1 MPQPV
6 TLEGHEVRRPTRLV
20 QPIGTGLQWRDGRCR
35 GRDAIVPCSPTGS
48 CRSFSV
54 ARSGTMIAT
63 LLAFAVASTLLILAP
78 GPDSLLVM
86 RNTLRN
92 GRRAGWVTASGT
104 LSGLLV
110 WAVAAALG
118 LSALLRVSHLG
129 YDILRFVG
137 ASYLIWL
144 GVSSLRLSL
153 RKHAS
158 PGTIAKSGE
167 PADATVSG
175 AGWGRV
181 YLNGLLSNLF
191 NPKIGVFFI
200 SFLPGFI
207 PAGASPTMFSLA
219 FGLWFIAETGAWLAT
234 LAWMVAHCV
243 VWLQGSTVQRWLERA
258 TGIVLIG
265 FGLRLATETQAV
277 TPLRRLV
284 VPCLQYGSGS
294 CIMQSC
300 PLQSRSGTYRTRRAT
315 NWRPAPP

>member
-1 MPQPV
+1 
-6 TLEGHEVRRPTRLV
+6 
-20 QPIGTGLQWRDGRCR
+20 
-35 GRDAIVPCSPTGS
+35 
-48 CRSFSV
+48 
-54 ARSGTMIAT
+54 MIAT

-234 LAWMVAHCV
+234 LAWMVAQASAGYSDPPCSD
-243 VWLQGSTVQRWLERA
+243 GS
-258 TGIVLIG
+258 
-265 FGLRLATETQAV
+265 
-277 TPLRRLV
+277 
-284 VPCLQYGSGS
+284 
-294 CIMQSC
+294 
-300 PLQSRSGTYRTRRAT
+300 
-315 NWRPAPP
+315 NAPPASCSSASACGWPPKPGDQPCAAPRTSAVNGRQSPLE